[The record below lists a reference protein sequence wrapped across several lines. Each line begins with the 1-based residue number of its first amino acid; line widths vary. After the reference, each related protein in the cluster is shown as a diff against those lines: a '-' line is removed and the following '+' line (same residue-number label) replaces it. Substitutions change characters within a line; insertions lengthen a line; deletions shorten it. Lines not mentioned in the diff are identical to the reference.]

1 MKNAKA
7 GKASKTAKG
16 SRKAA
21 KLTKAKEEKVRDLGL
36 GLEEP
41 KEACNDPKCAWHGRV
56 SIRGRVFR
64 GRVKSAKAH
73 NTVIVEWGY
82 HRFIPK
88 YQRYE
93 RSRSSVTAH
102 NPPCIR
108 SKEGD
113 SVVIGE
119 CRPLSKT
126 KSFVVVGVEG

>member
-1 MKNAKA
+1 MKTA
-7 GKASKTAKG
+7 KASKA
-16 SRKAA
+16 SRKAV
-21 KLTKAKEEKVRDLGL
+21 KTSKVKEERRRDLGM
-36 GLEEP
+36 GLERP
-41 KEACNDPKCAWHGRV
+41 KEACKDPKCAWHGRV

-82 HRFIPK
+82 HRFVPK

-93 RSRSSVTAH
+93 KCKSSVTAH

-108 SKEGD
+108 AKEGD

-126 KSFVVVGVEG
+126 KSFVVVGAEG

>member
-1 MKNAKA
+1 MKTAKA
-7 GKASKTAKG
+7 AKG
-16 SRKAA
+16 SRKTVKPA
-21 KLTKAKEEKVRDLGL
+21 KVTRTKDERERDLGM

-41 KEACNDPKCAWHGRV
+41 KEACEDPKCAWHGRV

-64 GRVKSAKAH
+64 GKVKSAKAH

-88 YQRYE
+88 YQRHE
-93 RSRSSVTAH
+93 KCKSRVTAH

-108 SKEGD
+108 TKEGD

-126 KSFVVVGVEG
+126 KNFVVVGVEG